1 MNKLTPRYLGKT
13 GNGAEFNRRFLKLME
28 GWQEK
33 SDSRYED
40 GILEAPK
47 LAFKAGGKYI
57 KVWSE
62 KTKNSSQQFVCGFVD
77 TNGLIWRA
85 ASWKAPALN
94 QPRASIYDNDYG
106 LSAITDLGTVRY
118 L

>member
-1 MNKLTPRYLGKT
+1 MAKLTPRYMEKT
-13 GNGAEFNRRFLKLME
+13 GNGEEFNRRFLKLME
-28 GWQEK
+28 GWQKK
-33 SDSRYED
+33 SDTRYED

-57 KVWSE
+57 KIWSE
-62 KTKNSSQQFVCGFVD
+62 KTKNSSQRFVCGFVD
-77 TNGLIWRA
+77 TSGLIWRA

-94 QPRASIYDNDYG
+94 QPRASIYDDDYG
-106 LSAITDLGTVRY
+106 LAAITDIGTVRY